1 MVEKRVDEKIELE
14 IKEKLEQ
21 AEKNG
26 TDVIEAFELGKLYY
40 QYLDYDNAILWF
52 KKAAEMGSAAKR
64 SKAGGSTRS
73 RCDRIKFDL
82 FYTFY
87 KEYYDSEIDRYL
99 DDFNV
104 NELRMNG
111 RPHDLATNIYINGD
125 EITDI
130 VGMKWSDKW
139 YYYAHLCPWQLL
151 DNLINKRGFMG
162 DDVGGRTDMPVWKD
176 GGIVRNI
183 LRPYYLEYFD
193 EYEDYDVYEDSHFLM
208 VSEKEDDKFIY
219 WRIMNPSEIKDPHW
233 SVDEDTVADTV
244 TDTSGKN
251 DLFFKFAKEQY
262 YAELAKLAK
271 LCDKPEPNKTM
282 WVERLTDILVNLAT
296 RKYERL
302 VEDEDRVIAAET
314 DGNKAYEKGRRM
326 YYEFRRKDN
335 KYFDKYSG
343 HSFLPDSEYV
353 VRALKWFYKAADL
366 GNTDAMLCVGAC
378 YMLGYTNIP
387 YYHVSSDRAEKVAM
401 GWLEDAYEHGSGPLL
416 RKHLPPLE
424 REDEFHYNRLMEKIA
439 KNGLHW

>member
-1 MVEKRVDEKIELE
+1 MAEKRADEKIGLE
-14 IKEKLEQ
+14 IEEKLKE
-21 AEKNG
+21 AEENG
-26 TDVIEAFELGKLYY
+26 TDVIRAFQLGKLYY

-87 KEYYDSEIDRYL
+87 KEYYDSELDSYR
-99 DDFNV
+99 DDFTV
-104 NELRMNG
+104 DELRMNG
-111 RPHDLATNIYINGD
+111 RPHDLATNIYINGK
-125 EITDI
+125 EITEI
-130 VGMKWSDKW
+130 VGMKWLGKW
-139 YYYAHLCPWQLL
+139 DYYAHLCPWQLL

-162 DDVGGRTDMPVWKD
+162 DDLGGRTNMPVWKD

-183 LRPYYLEYFD
+183 LRPCYI
-193 EYEDYDVYEDSHFLM
+193 EDYDANEDNHFLM

-335 KYFDKYSG
+335 KYFDEYSG
-343 HSFLPDSEYV
+343 YFFLPDSEYV
-353 VRALKWFYKAADL
+353 ARALKWFYKAAVL
-366 GNTDAMLCVGAC
+366 GNTDAMLCIGAC
-378 YMLGYTNIP
+378 ILLGYTYIP
-387 YYHVSSDRAEKVAM
+387 HYYCKYSNRAEKVAM
-401 GWLEDAYEHGSGPLL
+401 GWLEEARKLGSGPLL
-416 RKHLPPLE
+416 QKHLPPLE
-424 REDEFHYNRLMEKIA
+424 REDEFDYNLLMKKIA